1 MWVVIQIM
9 PRQNTYLIGF
19 SVLSIAFALYLFNPV
34 PLYFLNDD
42 FIHIPLSKAGVLFQR
57 NSFRPIGDLSI
68 RMDYLFW
75 DKQAWGYHLTN
86 LLLHILNMVLV
97 FFLTNALLKKYTTGD
112 QIQLKSW
119 MVSIIFFVYA
129 FHSESI
135 FWIIGRSG
143 SLGSLFFLPAF
154 IFYLQRSKGFTVFI
168 LSLLCFELGL
178 LAYESVWIF
187 PLVAIVISIVDY
199 KLTRPAVKKE
209 LLYIFSIITVFILHL
224 LIRKQVIEEVVGG
237 YEGINF
243 TDFNLPVL
251 ALNLLKLTARIFVP
265 PMPGQNAFIAGCVLL
280 LAIIV
285 GVVFILRRKKVP
297 KQSNYLLVLVLSL
310 FFLSLLPYLSLGIDT
325 HSVEG
330 ERYLYLPSTFASVAL
345 VSTIHLLTNS
355 HRIQL
360 VLFSLL
366 VLFHLYFLGQSAG
379 SYKTASAITK
389 TSMEQ
394 VNLLKGK
401 KYLFIDSLPQTVNG
415 ALVFRLGFEEGI
427 NWLKEP
433 ASVDSVIVLSLKNL
447 NDFKRKPYR
456 VEMVPRQKPLFSG
469 KALVRDSSQKRTY
482 IIENR
487 LLNFDP
493 VTDAWFV
500 FYNYQLQVVK

>member
-1 MWVVIQIM
+1 M

-19 SVLSIAFALYLFNPV
+19 SVLSIAFALYLFNPFQ
-34 PLYFLNDD
+34 LYFLNDD

-75 DKQAWGYHLTN
+75 GKHAWGYHLTN
-86 LLLHILNMVLV
+86 LLLHILNTV
-97 FFLTNALLKKYTTGD
+97 FVFLLSKALFKKFTDGG
-112 QIQLKSW
+112 QINLKSC

-129 FHSESI
+129 FHSETI

-143 SLGSLFFLPAF
+143 SLGSLFFLLAF
-154 IFYLQRSKGFTVFI
+154 IFYLQRSKGLTMFI

-187 PLVAIVISIVDY
+187 PLVAIAISLVDY
-199 KLTRPAVKKE
+199 KFNRRVVKKE
-209 LLYIFSIITVFILHL
+209 LLYITSIIIVFILNL
-224 LIRKQVIEEVVGG
+224 FIRKQVIGEVVGG

-251 ALNLLKLTARIFVP
+251 ALNLLKLTGRIFIP
-265 PMPGQNAFIAGCVLL
+265 PMPGQKAFIVGYVLM
-280 LAIIV
+280 AIIV
-285 GVVFILRRKKVP
+285 GVVFILRRRKAL
-297 KQSNYLLVLVLSL
+297 KQSNYFLMLVISL

-330 ERYLYLPSTFASVAL
+330 ERYLYLPSIFASIVL
-345 VSTIHLLTNS
+345 VSTIHILTNS

-360 VLFSLL
+360 VLFTSL

-379 SYKTASAITK
+379 SYRTASAITK
-389 TSMEQ
+389 TTMEEI
-394 VNLLKGK
+394 NLLKGK
-401 KYLFIDSLPQTVNG
+401 KHLLVDSLPQTVNG

-427 NWLKEP
+427 NWLKDLG
-433 ASVDSVIVLSLKNL
+433 SVDSVIILSLKKVN
-447 NDFKRKPYR
+447 NFSVETYK
-456 VEMVPRQKPLFSG
+456 VEMVSNYKPTLNG
-469 KALVRDSSQKRTY
+469 QVLVKDPSQKQTY

-487 LLNFDP
+487 LLNFNP
-493 VTDAWFV
+493 STDAWFV
-500 FYNYQLQVVK
+500 FTNNRLQVIK